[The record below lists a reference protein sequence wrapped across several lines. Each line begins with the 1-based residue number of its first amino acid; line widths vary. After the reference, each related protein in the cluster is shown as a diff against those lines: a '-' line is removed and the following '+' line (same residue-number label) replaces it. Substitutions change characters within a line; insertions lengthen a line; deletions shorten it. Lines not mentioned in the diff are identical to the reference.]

1 MDYPATGVLLSDTC
15 ILPLKEYTLKCKLE
29 RSCLPKSICK
39 RALPALNDG
48 FSKLSTVSSDRSF
61 KLWSEKVS
69 RQAMLLMIKKG
80 RRRFIANCLF
90 ADSNW

>member
-1 MDYPATGVLLSDTC
+1 MDYPAIWVLASDPC
-15 ILPLKEYTLKCKLE
+15 ILPLKEYKCKLE
-29 RSCLPKSICK
+29 KSCSPKSICK